1 MPKAGDPY
9 DLQRF
14 VDAQDPIYDRVRAE
28 LRSGRKQTHW
38 MWFIFPQIAGLG
50 SSAMAQRY
58 AISSLREAKA
68 YLEHEVLGARLR
80 ECMRLVTQVEG
91 KSARQVLGFP
101 DDMKL
106 RSCLT
111 LFVHAAP
118 EDEVFRDALAK
129 YFNGEED
136 PLTLARL

>member
-1 MPKAGDPY
+1 MPKAGDSY

-14 VDAQDPIYDRVRAE
+14 VDAQDTVYDRVRAE
-28 LRSGRKQTHW
+28 LRSGRKQSHW

-58 AISSLREAKA
+58 AISSLHEAKA

-80 ECMRLVTQVEG
+80 ECTRLVMLAEG
-91 KSARQVLGFP
+91 KSARAILGTP
-101 DDMKL
+101 DDMKF

-111 LFVHAAP
+111 LFAHAAP
-118 EDEVFRDALAK
+118 EDQVFRDTLAK